1 MHPQIKEVIRTLMH
15 QPGKVF
21 VRLTA
26 GESTPLGKLVGRVYY
41 DSNVLEGL
49 SFAERSGYP
58 HNGGQHTLELHCK
71 PLDAI
76 EMIEMIK
83 EAALSGTRPLAR
95 TEEEREVANQ
105 LSFVSQEIHTLR
117 RTK

>member
-1 MHPQIKEVIRTLMH
+1 MHAQIKEVIRTLLH
-15 QPGKVF
+15 QPGKVS
-21 VRLTA
+21 VRLSA
-26 GESTPLGKLVGRVYY
+26 GEQTPLGKIIGRVYY
-41 DSNVLEGL
+41 DSNVLKGL
-49 SFAERSGYP
+49 NYSERSGYP
-58 HNGGQHTLELHCK
+58 HNGGSHTLELHCK

-83 EAALSGTRPLAR
+83 EDALARLCR

-117 RTK
+117 RVKP